1 MKFDK
6 KLALSASLL
15 ALSGL
20 AITAVSAEDWPEWG
34 KDNSRNMTAK
44 SKNIPIDIKPGT
56 FKPKSED
63 VDMSTTKNVKWVA
76 KLGSQSYGNPTVSKG
91 KVFVGTNNETPRDAK
106 YKGDRAAVYC
116 LNEKTGE
123 LIWQFNCPKLG
134 TGKVSDWEYLGICSS
149 PAVDGDRIY
158 IVTNRCQVICL
169 DVNGLANGNQGYKDE
184 AKYYADK
191 GKPAVKLDMKKD
203 GDILWI
209 YDLREELGVFPHNIT
224 SSSILVAGD
233 TLFVNTSNGVD
244 WSHVHIP
251 NPRAPVLI
259 ALNKKTGE
267 YIAEETSGMS
277 TRVLHGNWSSPALG
291 TFGKQEMV
299 IFGSGDGWIYAFD
312 SKPGKDEDGEP
323 VLKELWRCDG
333 NPPEYRVDKNGK
345 KLKYAKPEG
354 PSEFIATPVVYKGK
368 IFVPI
373 GQDPEHGEGVGSMIC
388 IDPTKRGDI
397 SKTGKVWTYNAINR
411 SISTVSVVDDIV
423 YVGDFAGVVHALD
436 AKTGKAFW
444 THDTQGHIWA
454 STLVTDGKVIIGNED
469 GILTILKQ
477 GKSKKLLKEIEFDS
491 AIYSSAIV
499 ANDVLY
505 VGTHTHL
512 YAIAKK

>member
-34 KDNSRNMTAK
+34 KDSSRNMTAK

-56 FKPKSED
+56 FKPKTED
-63 VDMSTTKNVKWVA
+63 VDMSTTKNVKWVT

-116 LNEKTGE
+116 LDEKTGD

-169 DVNGLANGNQGYKDE
+169 DVNGLANGNQGFKDE
-184 AKYYADK
+184 AKYYASK
-191 GKPAVKLDMKKD
+191 GKPPVKLDMKKD

-233 TLFVNTSNGVD
+233 TLFVNTS
-244 WSHVHIP
+244 
-251 NPRAPVLI
+251 
-259 ALNKKTGE
+259 
-267 YIAEETSGMS
+267 
-277 TRVLHGNWSSPALG
+277 
-291 TFGKQEMV
+291 
-299 IFGSGDGWIYAFD
+299 
-312 SKPGKDEDGEP
+312 
-323 VLKELWRCDG
+323 
-333 NPPEYRVDKNGK
+333 
-345 KLKYAKPEG
+345 
-354 PSEFIATPVVYKGK
+354 
-368 IFVPI
+368 
-373 GQDPEHGEGVGSMIC
+373 
-388 IDPTKRGDI
+388 
-397 SKTGKVWTYNAINR
+397 
-411 SISTVSVVDDIV
+411 
-423 YVGDFAGVVHALD
+423 
-436 AKTGKAFW
+436 
-444 THDTQGHIWA
+444 
-454 STLVTDGKVIIGNED
+454 
-469 GILTILKQ
+469 
-477 GKSKKLLKEIEFDS
+477 
-491 AIYSSAIV
+491 
-499 ANDVLY
+499 
-505 VGTHTHL
+505 
-512 YAIAKK
+512 